1 MGRAKPQM
9 VSLCFSTLQ
18 SFQWFLWI
26 FSFINSCKL
35 PTAQISHNSTKHCR
49 DTFLWFVPAVWQYYT
64 SCTVFRCCGLWSS
77 LTDRMIYIRDAS
89 VPFFVHFGLLTTTPE
104 VELPMGK
111 APTCLKDLLEV
122 RPPEDTDIQSSAQG
136 LHNLAF
142 ICLSQWDT
150 QQRFG
155 CSVRGNMKAGRLTHS
170 KKERKTVTREWV
182 ALKRSGKDIY
192 TELEMSV
199 TQVKMFCLWFRCCLC
214 LAYNSLGWIKN
225 KESPFRRGLP
235 LWPPHG

>member
-104 VELPMGK
+104 AELPMGK
-111 APTCLKDLLEV
+111 GSAWGETTWGHRHSVISSRAPQLGFYLSKPV
-122 RPPEDTDIQSSAQG
+122 RHSAKVWM
-136 LHNLAF
+136 
-142 ICLSQWDT
+142 LS
-150 QQRFG
+150 
-155 CSVRGNMKAGRLTHS
+155 
-170 KKERKTVTREWV
+170 E
-182 ALKRSGKDIY
+182 GKH
-192 TELEMSV
+192 
-199 TQVKMFCLWFRCCLC
+199 
-214 LAYNSLGWIKN
+214 
-225 KESPFRRGLP
+225 ESR
-235 LWPPHG
+235 